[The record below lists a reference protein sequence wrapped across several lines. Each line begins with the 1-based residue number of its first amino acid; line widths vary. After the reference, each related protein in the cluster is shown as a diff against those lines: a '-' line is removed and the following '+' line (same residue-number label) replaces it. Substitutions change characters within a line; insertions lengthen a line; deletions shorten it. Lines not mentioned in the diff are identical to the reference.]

1 MGYIEHVT
9 GIQPDT
15 ATADD
20 IYQKTQGTRDG
31 ALWTADWVLARCAEG
46 RVFVANAGTVTAPIT
61 FGAGDISEAE
71 MDLFISVPS
80 GTTIGI
86 LDVVISV
93 EAWGTSGIAQAMAKT
108 GTGATVGA
116 GTSVTPRNL
125 RSDAPFTSN
134 CTITAAATTTSGIAL
149 TGPEF
154 FRDGHIVAV
163 TPATA
168 GASGG
173 TLKTKFAWNHKD
185 AGYIPIVV
193 GATGTGCAVY
203 CAYVAGTGFI
213 TVTYVEIPSTRI
225 V

>member
-1 MGYIEHVT
+1 MGYIEYVT
-9 GIQPDT
+9 GVQPDT
-15 ATADD
+15 FSADD
-20 IYQKTQGTRDG
+20 QYSKAQGTRDG
-31 ALWTADWVLARCAEG
+31 AIWTADWVLARCAEG
-46 RVFVANAGTVTAPIT
+46 RVYIANAGSVTSPIT
-61 FGAGDISEAE
+61 FGAGDITETE

-86 LDVVISV
+86 LEVALVM
-93 EAWGTSGIAQAMAKT
+93 EAFGTSALFEAMAKT
-108 GTGATVGA
+108 GTGGTVGA

-134 CTITAAATTTSGIAL
+134 CTITAAATTTSGVAL

-154 FRDGHIVAV
+154 FRAGYKVAV
-163 TPATA
+163 DAATA

-173 TLKTKFAWNHKD
+173 TLQKKFVWNHKD

-203 CAYVAGTGFI
+203 AASQAGTGFI
-213 TVTYVEIPSTRI
+213 TVTYVEVPSTR
-225 V
+225 VV